1 MRGAGFGKLVAHVLR
16 NGFLIADGH
25 GLQDFSLR
33 GGGVDFQQAFQI
45 QTEAF
50 QLQFKAARGV
60 RADQNNACPVG
71 DKSGNIKAAAV
82 LAALV
87 IEASRIVKA
96 LNFLDFRVKTD
107 EISVLK
113 RKVGRYRHANFPR
126 YGCGRLVLKDSP
138 AKNDQRAFSR
148 ERLFGGK
155 NNALQSHLSLVGQ
168 VQNML
173 LLTGEEGLPLN
184 IEHSGRQR
192 QQEKRN
198 KRGGIPTAPEAQK
211 QERQNRQHSGQ
222 QNFRGQDKAITDQ
235 NTGHQGDQRIP

>member
-25 GLQDFSLR
+25 GCRISLCGRRR
-33 GGGVDFQQAFQI
+33 GLPAAFQI

-113 RKVGRYRHANFPR
+113 RRSDGIATRIFP
-126 YGCGRLVLKDSP
+126 YGCG
-138 AKNDQRAFSR
+138 
-148 ERLFGGK
+148 
-155 NNALQSHLSLVGQ
+155 VG
-168 VQNML
+168 V
-173 LLTGEEGLPLN
+173 
-184 IEHSGRQR
+184 
-192 QQEKRN
+192 
-198 KRGGIPTAPEAQK
+198 
-211 QERQNRQHSGQ
+211 
-222 QNFRGQDKAITDQ
+222 
-235 NTGHQGDQRIP
+235 